1 MDEVEDIKIA
11 YTSREF
17 IKNKTIFVI
26 NDPIGKE
33 CLNEI
38 LYTTW
43 KKYDQMLTCFL
54 KSVKL
59 ILTCRTCIVFDTRVK
74 GLFQDKSNVG
84 VVDDI
89 NNKLNHIEKRALL
102 KKYTESEEI
111 SEENTIKILENE
123 ICFPLL
129 CKMFAS
135 NQKHFKDV
143 LQFFMEPIDVLKNE
157 IEICKISDK
166 EKYCGL
172 ICLVLFNNKLVQ
184 NDLHKKNNIFKKC
197 LHLCRIQERLP
208 PATIMKNLE
217 LLEGFFTKKMGDFYQ
232 FYHDFVMEV
241 TTFVFGKD
249 FPKEMLRYADTGFIL
264 RRVRLERSLE
274 SYDPFIIALSDPH
287 INDLVNRLSEDIC
300 KDRFLE
306 VVLNPCLKNEKIID
320 LIIKRM
326 QKNPKALQLI
336 LQKKPLESIE

>member
-1 MDEVEDIKIA
+1 MFFSFLENPYESDTFEGWLHEDENFVPTRASEKVENMVKIKNLAIVAGHSGCGKTAIVQHIALKYRKNGWVVKPVDEVEDIKIA
-11 YTSREF
+11 YESEKF

-38 LYTTW
+38 LYNTW
-43 KKYDQMLTCFL
+43 KNNEQMLTYFL

-59 ILTCRTCIVFDTRVK
+59 ILTCRTYIVFDTRVK
-74 GLFQDKSNVG
+74 GLFQDKSNIV

-89 NNKLNHIEKRALL
+89 NNKLNHFEKRALL

-135 NQKHFKDV
+135 NRKHFKDV
-143 LQFFMEPIDVLKNE
+143 LQFFMEPIDVLKEE
-157 IEICKISDK
+157 IEICKISDI

-172 ICLVLFNNKLVQ
+172 VCLVLFNNKLFQ
-184 NDLHKKNNIFKKC
+184 NDLHKKKNIFKKC
-197 LHLCRIQERLP
+197 LDLCGIQKRLP

-217 LLEGFFTKKMGDFYQ
+217 LLEGFFTKKKCDFYQ
-232 FYHDFVMEV
+232 FYHDFVMAV
-241 TTFVFGKD
+241 
-249 FPKEMLRYADTGFIL
+249 
-264 RRVRLERSLE
+264 
-274 SYDPFIIALSDPH
+274 SYTHLTLPT
-287 INDLVNRLSEDIC
+287 IC
-300 KDRFLE
+300 S
-306 VVLNPCLKNEKIID
+306 V
-320 LIIKRM
+320 
-326 QKNPKALQLI
+326 
-336 LQKKPLESIE
+336 